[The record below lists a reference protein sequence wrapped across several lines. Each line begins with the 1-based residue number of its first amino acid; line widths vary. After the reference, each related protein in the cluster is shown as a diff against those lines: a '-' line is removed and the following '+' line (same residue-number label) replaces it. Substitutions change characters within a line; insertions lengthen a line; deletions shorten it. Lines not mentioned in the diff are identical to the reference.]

1 MTYLEYKRNFIQK
14 HSNADWTVHTSPMD
28 EYGQYCKNY
37 IFTDGAT
44 LTEINRP
51 VWRKAKATVEVEGI
65 EIVLEQDVKLFETE
79 AWNTDDARS
88 VKFYEKW

>member
-1 MTYLEYKRNFIQK
+1 MTYIEYKNAFIKK
-14 HSNADWTVHTSPMD
+14 HNSADWTVNTSPMD

-51 VWRKAKATVEVEGI
+51 VYETAEVEVKG
-65 EIVLEQDVKLFETE
+65 VKVEVTIKLMETE
-79 AWNTDDARS
+79 VWNTDDAGS
-88 VKFYEKW
+88 VKFYEEW

>member
-1 MTYLEYKRNFIQK
+1 MTYIEYKNAFIKK
-14 HSNADWTVHTSPMD
+14 HNSADWTVHTSPMD

-51 VWRKAKATVEVEGI
+51 VYETAEVEVKG
-65 EIVLEQDVKLFETE
+65 VKVEVTIKLMETE
-79 AWNTDDARS
+79 AWNTDDAGS
-88 VKFYEKW
+88 VRFYEKW